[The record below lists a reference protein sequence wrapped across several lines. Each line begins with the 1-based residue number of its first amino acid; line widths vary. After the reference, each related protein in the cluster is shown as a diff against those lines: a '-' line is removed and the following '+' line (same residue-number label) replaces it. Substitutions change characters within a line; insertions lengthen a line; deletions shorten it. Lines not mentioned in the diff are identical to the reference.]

1 MISFSGQ
8 NGVSESDL
16 IKEVRA
22 FFSPEGSLARF
33 KNFEYRPQQQRMAE
47 AVAEA
52 LLTNNKLIVEAGTGV
67 GKSLAY
73 LVPAIIASSE
83 RWSSTV
89 LLTLSNTP
97 PVSQ

>member
-1 MISFSGQ
+1 VISFSGKM
-8 NGVSESDL
+8 GFRVGL
-16 IKEVRA
+16 IKDVRT

-52 LLTNNKLIVEAGTGV
+52 LQNNNKLIVEAGTGV

-73 LVPAIIASSE
+73 LCACYFSRRSAQEKSHCLYPYD
-83 RWSSTV
+83 
-89 LLTLSNTP
+89 
-97 PVSQ
+97 